1 MWIKLLLIAL
11 LLFIVF
17 NLFRALFLML
27 KDDENQPSMS
37 KFLGRRVWWS
47 AIVLLFVILALQF
60 GLITHTTDPIKPISG
75 PNKPASS
82 LQHVDK
88 NK

>member
-17 NLFRALFLML
+17 NLFRALYLML
-27 KDDENQPSMS
+27 KNDENLPSMS

-47 AIVLLFVILALQF
+47 AIVLILVILALQF
-60 GLITHTTDPIKPISG
+60 GLISPHHRPY
-75 PNKPASS
+75 
-82 LQHVDK
+82 
-88 NK
+88 

>member
-27 KDDENQPSMS
+27 KNDENQPSMS
-37 KFLGRRVWWS
+37 KFLGRRVLWS
-47 AIVLLFVILALQF
+47 AVVLIAVILALQF
-60 GLITHTTDPIKPISG
+60 GLLTPHNRPY
-75 PNKPASS
+75 
-82 LQHVDK
+82 
-88 NK
+88 

>member
-47 AIVLLFVILALQF
+47 AIVLLLVILALQF
-60 GLITHTTDPIKPISG
+60 GLITPHERPY
-75 PNKPASS
+75 
-82 LQHVDK
+82 
-88 NK
+88 

>member
-1 MWIKLLLIAL
+1 MVTSPKRGFMWIKLLLIAL

-27 KDDENQPSMS
+27 KNDENQSSMS

-47 AIVLLFVILALQF
+47 AIVVIAGDPSAAIWNNHSARPPLLIQSA
-60 GLITHTTDPIKPISG
+60 G
-75 PNKPASS
+75 
-82 LQHVDK
+82 
-88 NK
+88 